1 MKTFRYFGFGLLAAL
16 FVGCTAVTLFAA
28 GGQAEERA
36 GYQGIPVRNGLNRGI
51 IQRDDSSNLQRYPRL
66 PRRQSETALAETSAL
81 EGYQVPGDRERGGYS
96 GIPQPGP
103 YPTATRNDLSSEAQ
117 LVDRGGY
124 GGIPRGIARDRR
136 QAQANNT
143 LAVKRASSLVRPK

>member
-1 MKTFRYFGFGLLAAL
+1 MKTFRYFGFGLWAAL
-16 FVGCTAVTLFAA
+16 LVGCTALTSFAG
-28 GGQAEERA
+28 GGQADERA

-51 IQRDDSSNLQRYPRL
+51 VPREDRSMLQRYPRL
-66 PRRQSETALAETSAL
+66 PRRPSETAMAETSAV

-103 YPTATRNDLSSEAQ
+103 YTTGARHDMNSEAQ

-124 GGIPRGIARDRR
+124 GGIPQGIAAHRR
-136 QAQANNT
+136 QVQANNT
-143 LAVKRASSLVRPK
+143 LAVQRTSSLVRPK